1 MSLSQEFLEY
11 MRKIQAYSEAIGL
24 MYWDLRT
31 GAPKKG
37 ADQRS
42 QVIGTLSSEVFHMRT
57 SDELE
62 TMLVKL
68 EKQYDSLDE
77 LTKRS
82 YDEAKK
88 EFNMSKKI
96 PPKEY
101 KDYVILTSKAETV
114 WEEAKHKNDFN
125 MFLPYLKD
133 IVETTKRF
141 VNYWGVKNDNPY
153 NTLLDQYEPGMTS
166 ETLDEVFGDLRSKIV
181 PLVKKIS
188 ESKNQA
194 NTDFLFQH
202 FPKEKQK
209 QFSLEVLKQLGYDFE
224 AGRLDATVHPF
235 ATGLN
240 RGDVRITTKYDE
252 NDFRSAVFG
261 TIHECGHALYEQ
273 NISADLDGLPL
284 CTGTSMGIH
293 ESQSLFYENFVGR
306 NENFWKHNYKSL
318 QSYAPEQ
325 FGNVSPEDFLKAI
338 NVSKPSLIRIEADEL
353 TYPLHIMI
361 RYEIEKGLFN
371 GDMKVEDLP
380 QIWNDKYEEYLGVR
394 PTNDGE
400 GILQDVHW
408 SGGAFGYFPSYALGF
423 LYASQLKVAMLKDIP
438 NFDELC
444 ANGELEPI
452 KNWLTEKVHRHGS
465 MKKPLEILQEATGEG
480 LNATYLVAY
489 LEEKYTRIY
498 QLD

>member
-1 MSLSQEFLEY
+1 MSTSVEFLEY
-11 MRKIQAYSEAIGL
+11 MRKIQSYSEAIGL

-37 ADQRS
+37 VDQRS
-42 QVIGTLSSEVFHMRT
+42 QVIGTLSSEVFDMQT
-57 SDELE
+57 SD
-62 TMLVKL
+62 KL
-68 EKQYDSLDE
+68 EEMLNQLEKEFDSLDE
-77 LTKRS
+77 ITQKS
-82 YDEAKK
+82 YEKAKK
-88 EFNMSKKI
+88 DFNMSKKI
-96 PPKEY
+96 PAKEY
-101 KDYVILTSKAETV
+101 REYVILTSKAESV
-114 WEEAKHKNDFN
+114 WEEAKGKNDFN

-133 IVETTKRF
+133 IVETTRRF
-141 VNYWGVKNDNPY
+141 VTYWGVKDDNPY
-153 NTLLDQYEPGMTS
+153 NTLLDQYEPGLTT
-166 ETLDEVFGDLRSKIV
+166 EIIDEVFGELRSKIV
-181 PLVKKIS
+181 PLVKKIA
-188 ESKNQA
+188 ESKNQPT
-194 NTDFLFQH
+194 TDFLFEH
-202 FPKEKQK
+202 FPKDKQK
-209 QFSLEVLKQLGYDFE
+209 EFSLDILKQLGYDFE

-252 NDFRSAVFG
+252 KDFRSAVFG

-273 NISADLDGLPL
+273 NISADLEGLPL
-284 CTGTSMGIH
+284 CSGTSMGIH

-306 NENFWKHNYKSL
+306 NENFWKHNYESL

-325 FGNVSPEDFLKAI
+325 FGNVSSEDFLKAI
-338 NVSKPSLIRIEADEL
+338 NEAKPSLIRIEADEL
-353 TYPLHIMI
+353 TYALHIMI

-394 PTNDGE
+394 PSTDAE
-400 GILQDVHW
+400 GVLQDVHW

-423 LYASQLKVAMLKDIP
+423 LYASQLNAAMLKDIP

-444 ANGELEPI
+444 ATGNLESI
-452 KNWLTEKVHRHGS
+452 KEWLTDKVHRHGS
-465 MKKPLEILQEATGEG
+465 MKKPLEILQDATGEG
-480 LNATYLVAY
+480 LNASYLVEY

>member
-1 MSLSQEFLEY
+1 MSLSQEFLDY
-11 MRKIQAYSEAIGL
+11 MKKIQAYTEAIGL

-42 QVIGTLSSEVFHMRT
+42 QVIGTLSSEVFQMRT

-62 TMLVKL
+62 TMLARL
-68 EKQYDSLDE
+68 EKQYTSLDE
-77 LTKRS
+77 ITKRS

-141 VNYWGVKNDNPY
+141 VNYWGVKNGNPY
-153 NTLLDQYEPGMTS
+153 NTLLDLYEPGMTT
-166 ETLDEVFGDLRSKIV
+166 EVLDEIFGDLRSKIV

-188 ESKNQA
+188 ESKNQPE
-194 NTDFLFQH
+194 TECLFH
-202 FPKEKQK
+202 YFPKEKQK
-209 QFSLEVLKQLGYDFE
+209 QFSLELLKQLGYDFE

-252 NDFRSAVFG
+252 KDFRTAVFG
-261 TIHECGHALYEQ
+261 TIHECGHAIYEQ
-273 NISADLDGLPL
+273 NISANLDGLPL

-306 NENFWKHNYKSL
+306 NENFWKHNYESL

-325 FGNVSPEDFLKAI
+325 FGNVTVEDFLKAI

-371 GDMKVEDLP
+371 GEMKVEDLS

-408 SGGAFGYFPSYALGF
+408 SGGSFGYFPSYALGF
-423 LYASQLKVAMLKDIP
+423 LYASQLKAAMLKDIP

-444 ANGELEPI
+444 ANGELESI

-489 LEEKYTRIY
+489 LEEKYGRIY